1 MSLLS
6 SVNEASS
13 GNSFFSAA
21 GSGGGGGGGLYFN
34 DNAVVLGSWAA
45 GVGFNAD
52 IPYSNFAGIG
62 TYNVALTVSIIPN
75 ASSPGSN
82 DAANISVVGNGAD
95 ELFYLGGPPVLPF
108 SFTTS
113 GISTSITGLLPITD
127 PSSTQISFQLAAGPL
142 TTGTYNV
149 EMDNL
154 VVQKIA

>member
-1 MSLLS
+1 MSLLTS
-6 SVNEASS
+6 INEAST
-13 GNSFFSAA
+13 GKSFFSAA
-21 GSGGGGGGGLYFN
+21 GSGGGNANLYSN

-52 IPYSNFAGIG
+52 IPYSNFAGLG
-62 TYNVALTVSIIPN
+62 TYNVALTLTISPN

-82 DAANISVVGNGAD
+82 DAANILLTGNGTS
-95 ELFYLGGPPVLPF
+95 ELFYLGGPPILPF
-108 SFTTS
+108 SFTTT

-142 TTGTYNV
+142 TTGTYSV

>member
-21 GSGGGGGGGLYFN
+21 GSGGGGGDLYSN
-34 DNAVVLGSWAA
+34 DNAVVLGSWAGA
-45 GVGFNAD
+45 SGFNAD
-52 IPYSNFAGIG
+52 IPYSNFAGVG
-62 TYNVALTVSIIPN
+62 MYNIALSYTVLPN

-82 DAANISVVGNGAD
+82 DGATVILTGNGSR
-95 ELFYLGGPPVLPF
+95 EPFYLGGAPSLPF
-108 SFTTS
+108 SFSTS
-113 GISTSITGLLPITD
+113 GITNGIAGLLPITD

-142 TTGTYNV
+142 STGTYNV
-149 EMDNL
+149 EMANL